1 MVSLCPLWLMSQATY
16 CFRLGIKR
24 SVSQLVLYSSLGSG
38 LPAYEHRKTAHT
50 QDSIY
55 TSVYNPSREERF
67 VCPVRS
73 ELSRFSE
80 RNSAKR
86 FSNMSAALS
95 VRRYKDKNYLAKTFI
110 VSRVF
115 LQKYILF
122 FKLAYFHLFLFSE
135 NLSFP
140 SS

>member
-86 FSNMSAALS
+86 FLNMSAALS
-95 VRRYKDKNYLAKTFI
+95 VRRYKDKNYLAKNVHCEPCFFAKIVTFPQI
-110 VSRVF
+110 Q
-115 LQKYILF
+115 LLLIDF
-122 FKLAYFHLFLFSE
+122 FFISA
-135 NLSFP
+135 
-140 SS
+140 

>member
-86 FSNMSAALS
+86 FLNMSAALS
-95 VRRYKDKNYLAKTFI
+95 VRRYKDKNYLAKAFI
-110 VSRVF
+110 VSR
-115 LQKYILF
+115 F
-122 FKLAYFHLFLFSE
+122 FCKNTYF
-135 NLSFP
+135 
-140 SS
+140 SSN

>member
-1 MVSLCPLWLMSQATY
+1 MVYLCPLWLMSQATY

-86 FSNMSAALS
+86 FLNMSAALS
-95 VRRYKDKNYLAKTFI
+95 VRRYKDKNYLANN
-110 VSRVF
+110 VHCEP
-115 LQKYILF
+115 YF
-122 FKLAYFHLFLFSE
+122 FAKVLLFS
-135 NLSFP
+135 
-140 SS
+140 